1 MTHAEIRLP
10 GLPDRIAGLAF
21 IATNLWWSW
30 SREARALFHSIDE
43 VLWHSTRHNPIALL
57 QRVSPDRLEACAR
70 EPGFVALHDRVLA
83 ELERALARAGTWFPE
98 HFPEYGDVPIAYFCA
113 EFAVH
118 NSVPIYSGGL
128 GILAGDHC
136 KAASDLGVPLVGV
149 GLMYTKGY
157 FDQRLRL
164 DGWQED
170 IDDPVDPGQAPL
182 VPVLDEAGSP
192 YLVTVPCADHP
203 VYVGAWRIRVGAV
216 PLYLLDTDL
225 ERNRPD
231 DRALSHKLYAGGA
244 ELRLRQEWIL
254 GVGGVRLLRKL
265 GIQPA
270 VWHANE
276 GHAAFMLVERLREAL
291 AAGRSVPDAVQDI
304 RAHSV
309 FTTHTPVPAG
319 HDRFSRD
326 QVRTC
331 VGPFWESMGLDP
343 GAFYGLGRHPVD
355 DHGLFHMTALAIRL
369 SGRVNGVS
377 ALHGEE
383 TRRLWHV
390 LWPDRERGAVP
401 IGHVTN
407 GAHLATWMA
416 WQIMDLLESHLGT
429 DWGARLD
436 QPALWERILTMDDA
450 RLWQVHVG
458 LKTRLI
464 DFVREEARSRW
475 RDRWREPAYLAAA
488 GTLLSPEALTI
499 GFARRFATYKRADL
513 ILRDPDRLRRLLTE
527 PHRPVQIIF
536 AGKAHPADEPAKQ
549 VLQRVYALAR
559 DPSFEGRITFLEDYE
574 MHLAHR
580 LVQSVD
586 LWLNVPRVPME
597 ACGTSGMKAAL
608 NAVPQLGTPDGW
620 WAEGATGKN
629 GWTIPRATSDDPDA
643 QDADRLYHL
652 LETEIVPLYYTRD
665 SRGVPTG
672 WTERMKHALREAA
685 ERFSARRMTQAYV
698 REYYVPAMRGGPPP
712 ANPPTA

>member
-1 MTHAEIRLP
+1 MNPAELRLP
-10 GLPDRIAGLAF
+10 GLPDRIAGLAV

-30 SREARALFHSIDE
+30 SREARELFRSIDE
-43 VLWHSTRHNPIALL
+43 VVWHATRHNPIALL
-57 QRVSPDRLEACAR
+57 QKVSAERLLECAR
-70 EPGFVALHDRVLA
+70 DAQFLGRYDGLMA
-83 ELERALARAGTWFPE
+83 ELERAMARTGTWFPAE
-98 HFPEYGDVPIAYFCA
+98 FPEQRDATVAYFCA

-136 KAASDLGVPLVGV
+136 KAASDLGVPLVGI

-182 VPVLDEAGSP
+182 VPVLDERGSP
-192 YLVTVPCADHP
+192 YLVTVPCADRP
-203 VYVGAWRIRVGAV
+203 VHVGAWRIRVGAV
-216 PLYLLDTDL
+216 SLFLLDTDL
-225 ERNRPD
+225 ERNPPE

-244 ELRLRQEWIL
+244 ELRLRQEWVL
-254 GVGGVRLLRKL
+254 GVAGVRVLRKL

-276 GHAAFMLVERLREAL
+276 GHAAFMLVERLREAI
-291 AAGRSVPDAVQDI
+291 AAGAPFERAVRDI
-304 RAHSV
+304 RTRSV

-319 HDRFSRD
+319 HDRFSLD

-331 VGPFWESMGLDP
+331 TGPFWESMGLP
-343 GAFYGLGRHPVD
+343 AERFYALGRHPTE

-383 TRRLWHV
+383 TRRIWQV
-390 LWPDRERGAVP
+390 LWPERERSAVP

-407 GAHLATWMA
+407 GTHLATWMSRP
-416 WQIMDLLESHLGT
+416 IMDVLEAHLGA

-436 QPALWERILTMDDA
+436 QHGLWEKVLSLDDA
-450 RLWQVHVG
+450 SLWRAHVG
-458 LKTRLI
+458 LKRSLI
-464 DFVREEARSRW
+464 EFVRDEARGRW

-488 GTLLSPEALTI
+488 GTLLSADALTI

-513 ILRDPDRLRRLLTE
+513 LLRDPDRLRRILTE
-527 PHRPVQIIF
+527 PHRPVQIVF

-549 VLQRVYALAR
+549 VLQRVYAFAR

-580 LVQSVD
+580 LVQGVD
-586 LWLNVPRVPME
+586 LWLNLPRVPME

-620 WAEGATGKN
+620 WAEGFTGRN
-629 GWTIPRATSDDPDA
+629 GWVIPRATAQDPDA
-643 QDADRLYHL
+643 EDAERVYQL
-652 LETEIVPLYYTRD
+652 LETEIVPLFYTRD
-665 SRGVPTG
+665 ALGIPTG
-672 WTERMKHALREAA
+672 WTERMKHALREAG
-685 ERFSARRMTQAYV
+685 ERFTTRRMVQTYV
-698 REYYVPAMRGGPPP
+698 RDYYLPAMRGD
-712 ANPPTA
+712 ASVAEPPTG

>member
-1 MTHAEIRLP
+1 MTPAELRLP
-10 GLPDRIAGLAF
+10 GLPERIAGLAV

-30 SREARALFHSIDE
+30 SREARELFRSIDE
-43 VLWHSTRHNPIALL
+43 VVWHATRHNPIALL
-57 QRVSPDRLEACAR
+57 QQVSPERVDECAR
-70 EPGFVALHDRVLA
+70 DPQFLARYDGLLA
-83 ELERALARAGTWFPE
+83 ELERAMSRAGTWFPDR
-98 HFPEYGDVPIAYFCA
+98 FPEQRNATVAYFCA

-136 KAASDLGVPLVGV
+136 KAASDLGVPLVGI

-182 VPVLDEAGSP
+182 VPVLDEKGSP

-203 VYVGAWRIRVGAV
+203 VHVGAWRIRVGAV
-216 PLYLLDTDL
+216 SLYLLDTDL
-225 ERNRPD
+225 ERNSPA

-244 ELRLRQEWIL
+244 ELRLRQEWVL
-254 GVGGVRLLRKL
+254 AVGGVRLLRKL
-265 GIQPA
+265 GLKPA

-291 AAGRSVPDAVQDI
+291 EAGAPFDQAVRDI

-326 QVRTC
+326 QVATC
-331 VGPFWESMGLDP
+331 IGQVWEAMGLSAE
-343 GAFYGLGRHPVD
+343 AFYQLGRHPAE

-383 TRRLWHV
+383 TRRIWHA
-390 LWPDRERGAVP
+390 LWPERERSAVP

-407 GAHLATWMA
+407 GVHLATWMSRP
-416 WQIMDLLESHLGT
+416 IMDVLEAHLGP

-436 QPALWERILTMDDA
+436 QAGLWEAVLTLDDVPLWQAHAGLKA
-450 RLWQVHVG
+450 RL
-458 LKTRLI
+458 I
-464 DFVREEARSRW
+464 EFVRDEARSRW
-475 RDRWREPAYLAAA
+475 RDRWREPSYLGAA
-488 GTLLSPEALTI
+488 GTLLSAEALTI

-513 ILRDPDRLRRLLTE
+513 LLRDPDRLRRILTE
-527 PHRPVQIIF
+527 QHRPVQIVF

-549 VLQRVYALAR
+549 VLQRVYACAR

-580 LVQSVD
+580 LVQGVD
-586 LWLNVPRVPME
+586 LWLNLPRVPME

-608 NAVPQLGTPDGW
+608 NAVPQLGTADGW
-620 WAEGATGKN
+620 WAEGFSGRN
-629 GWTIPRATSDDPDA
+629 GWVLPPATTDDADA
-643 QDADRLYHL
+643 QDAERVYQL
-652 LETEIVPLYYTRD
+652 LESEIVPLFYTRNAA
-665 SRGVPTG
+665 GIPTG
-672 WTERMKHALREAA
+672 WTERMKHALREAG
-685 ERFSARRMTQAYV
+685 ERFTARRMVQAYV
-698 REYYVPAMRGGPPP
+698 RDYYIPATRGEPP
-712 ANPPTA
+712 ADPPTA

>member
-1 MTHAEIRLP
+1 MTHAQLRLP
-10 GLPDRIAGLAF
+10 GLPERIAGLAF

-30 SREARALFHSIDE
+30 SRDARELFRSIDE
-43 VLWHSTRHNPIALL
+43 VVWHGTRHNPIALL
-57 QRVSPDRLEACAR
+57 QQVSPERLDACAR
-70 EPGFVALHDRVLA
+70 DPEFVARHDRLRA
-83 ELERALARAGTWFPE
+83 ELERALARTGTWFPE
-98 HFPEYGDVPIAYFCA
+98 HFARHGDAPIAYFCA

-136 KAASDLGVPLVGV
+136 KAASDLGVPLVGI

-182 VPVLDEAGSP
+182 VPVLDEQGSP
-192 YLVTVPCADHP
+192 YLVEVPCADHP
-203 VYVGAWRIRVGAV
+203 VCVGAWRIRVGAV

-225 ERNRPD
+225 ERNLPE

-265 GIQPA
+265 GVQPS
-270 VWHANE
+270 VWHCNE
-276 GHAAFMLVERLREAL
+276 GHAAFMLVERLREVLEAGTPLADAL
-291 AAGRSVPDAVQDI
+291 RDI

-319 HDRFSRD
+319 HDRFTRD
-326 QVRTC
+326 QVQAC
-331 VGPFWESMGLDP
+331 VGAFWETMGIDAD
-343 GAFYGLGRHPVD
+343 AFHALGRHPVE
-355 DHGLFHMTALAIRL
+355 DHSLFHMTALAIRM
-369 SGRVNGVS
+369 SSRVNGVS

-383 TRRLWHV
+383 TRRIWHP
-390 LWPDRERGAVP
+390 LWPDRERSAVP
-401 IGHVTN
+401 IAHVTN

-416 WQIMDLLESHLGT
+416 WQIMEVLEAHLGP

-436 QPALWERILTMDDA
+436 QSALWEAVLSVDDA
-450 RLWQVHVG
+450 PLWHAHVA
-458 LKTRLI
+458 LKARLI
-464 DFVREEARSRW
+464 DFVREEARGRW

-488 GTLLSPEALTI
+488 GTLLSHDALTI

-513 ILRDPDRLRRLLTE
+513 LLRDPDRLRRLLTD
-527 PHRPVQIIF
+527 PHRPVQIVF

-549 VLQRVYALAR
+549 VLQRVYAFAR
-559 DPSFEGRITFLEDYE
+559 DPSFEGRVTFLEDYE

-586 LWLNVPRVPME
+586 LWLNLPLVPME

-620 WAEGATGKN
+620 WAEGFTGRN
-629 GWTIPRATSDDPDA
+629 GWMIPRAASDDPDA
-643 QDADRLYHL
+643 QDAERVYEL
-652 LETEIVPLYYTRD
+652 LETEIVPLFYARD
-665 SRGVPTG
+665 QRGVPTG
-672 WTERMKHALREAA
+672 WTERMKHALREAG
-685 ERFSARRMTQAYV
+685 ERFTARRMVQTYV
-698 REYYVPAMRGGPPP
+698 REYYVPHALGDAPPGE
-712 ANPPTA
+712 PPTA

>member
-1 MTHAEIRLP
+1 MARL
-10 GLPDRIAGLAF
+10 
-21 IATNLWWSW
+21 
-30 SREARALFHSIDE
+30 
-43 VLWHSTRHNPIALL
+43 
-57 QRVSPDRLEACAR
+57 
-70 EPGFVALHDRVLA
+70 
-83 ELERALARAGTWFPE
+83 GTWFPTGYPE
-98 HFPEYGDVPIAYFCA
+98 HAEASVAYFCA

-136 KAASDLGVPLVGV
+136 KAASDLGVPLVGI

-182 VPVLDEAGSP
+182 VPVLDQSGSP
-192 YLVTVPCADHP
+192 YLVTVPCADQP
-203 VYVGAWRIRVGAV
+203 VHVGAWRIRVGSV

-225 ERNRPD
+225 ERNRPE

-265 GIQPA
+265 NIQPA

-276 GHAAFMLVERLREAL
+276 GHAAFMLVERLGELR
-291 AAGRSVPDAVQDI
+291 AAGRSLPEAIQEI
-304 RAHSV
+304 RSRSV

-319 HDRFSRD
+319 HDRFSKD
-326 QVRTC
+326 QVRSC
-331 VGPFWESMGLDP
+331 VGPAWESMGID
-343 GAFYGLGRHPVD
+343 AETFYGLGRHPAE

-383 TRRLWHV
+383 TRRIWQA
-390 LWPDRERGAVP
+390 LWPDRDGTAVP

-416 WQIMDLLESHLGT
+416 WQIMDLLESHLGP
-429 DWGARLD
+429 DWGARLED
-436 QPALWERILTMDDA
+436 PSLWERVLTLDDE
-450 RLWQVHVG
+450 RLWHTHQA
-458 LKTRLI
+458 LKVRLI
-464 DFVREEARSRW
+464 EFVRDEARARW

-488 GTLLSPEALTI
+488 GTLLSPDALTL

-513 ILRDPDRLRRLLTE
+513 LLRDPDRLRRLLTE

-549 VLQRVYALAR
+549 VLQRVYAFAR

-608 NAVPQLGTPDGW
+608 NGVPQLGTADGW
-620 WAEGATGKN
+620 WAEGFTERN
-629 GWTIPRATSDDPDA
+629 GWLIPRASAD
-643 QDADRLYHL
+643 DADGHDAEQVYKL
-652 LETEIVPLYYTRD
+652 LETEIVPLFYQRD
-665 SRGVPTG
+665 HRGVPLG
-672 WTERMKHALREAA
+672 WTERMKHAIRQAG
-685 ERFSARRMTQAYV
+685 ERFTTRRMVQTYV
-698 REYYVPAMRGGPPP
+698 DRYYIPAVRGEPP
-712 ANPPTA
+712 ADQPTA

>member
-1 MTHAEIRLP
+1 MNRPDTRLP
-10 GLPDRIAGLAF
+10 GLPERIAGLA
-21 IATNLWWSW
+21 ILATNLWWSW
-30 SREARALFHSIDE
+30 SREARELFRSIDDVAWAE
-43 VLWHSTRHNPIALL
+43 SRHNPITLL
-57 QRVSPDRLEACAR
+57 QRVSPDRLAQCAADPDFAGR
-70 EPGFVALHDRVLA
+70 LDRIMA
-83 ELERALARAGTWFPE
+83 ELERAMKREGTWFPA
-98 HFPEYGDVPIAYFCA
+98 HFPEQDRQALAYFCA

-136 KAASDLGVPLVGV
+136 KAASDLGVPLVGI

-182 VPVLDEAGSP
+182 VPVLDADGSP
-192 YLVTVPCADHP
+192 YLVTVPCADRP
-203 VYVGAWRIRVGAV
+203 VHVGAWRIRVGAV

-225 ERNRPD
+225 ERNRPE

-254 GVGGVRLLRKL
+254 GVGGVRVLRKL
-265 GIQPA
+265 GIQPS

-276 GHAAFMLVERLREAL
+276 GHAAFMLVERLRETL
-291 AAGRSVPDAVQDI
+291 EAGRPFAEAVREI
-304 RAHSV
+304 RSRSV

-326 QVRTC
+326 QVGAC
-331 VGPFWESMGLDP
+331 IGPFWDAMKVD
-343 GAFYGLGRHPVD
+343 ADTFYSLARHPVE

-383 TRRLWHV
+383 TRRIWHV
-390 LWPDRERGAVP
+390 LWPDRERSAVP

-407 GAHLATWMA
+407 GAHLATWMS
-416 WQIMDLLESHLGT
+416 WHIMQLLEEHLGA

-436 QPALWERILTMDDA
+436 QPSMWERVLTLDDA
-450 RLWQVHVG
+450 KLWHTHQA
-458 LKTRLI
+458 LKVRLI
-464 DFVREEARSRW
+464 EFVREEARGRY

-488 GTLLSPEALTI
+488 GTLLSPGALTL

-513 ILRDPDRLRRLLTE
+513 ILRDTERLRRLLTD

-549 VLQRVYALAR
+549 VLQRVYAFAR
-559 DPSFEGRITFLEDYE
+559 DPAFEGRITFLEDYE
-574 MHLAHR
+574 MHLSHR

-608 NAVPQLGTPDGW
+608 NGVPQMGTPDGW
-620 WAEGATGKN
+620 WAEGFTGRN

-643 QDADRLYHL
+643 QDAEHLYTL
-652 LETEIVPLYYTRD
+652 LESEVVPLYYNRD
-665 SRGVPTG
+665 ARGIPLG
-672 WTERMKHALREAA
+672 WTERMKHALREAG
-685 ERFSARRMTQAYV
+685 ERFSTRRMVQEYV
-698 REYYVPAMRGGPPP
+698 RDYYIPPMRGEAP
-712 ANPPTA
+712 ADPPTA